1 MKPIILCTA
10 LFAFIITALSCGGG
24 TGQNSTSVGGGGESP
39 TDAYKKLYAAVKSK
53 DIEAIKRQLTKKT
66 IDFGKMAA
74 ERNKNPEEK
83 MFANGFTATTF
94 SDSLPTMRDERVNGD
109 MGALEVWNSRDSRW
123 EDLPFI
129 KEDGTWKLAIGEL
142 FAGTYQSP
150 GKGLDQKEKEAA
162 NAVSNN
168 VPPIAS
174 VNTNQIPVVNAMPPE
189 MQKGA
194 PKAK

>member
-1 MKPIILCTA
+1 MRSFLPRFA
-10 LFAFIITALSCGGG
+10 LFSLFIFAVSCGGRAKEPAD
-24 TGQNSTSVGGGGESP
+24 GGGSSP

-53 DIEAIKRQLTKKT
+53 DIEAIKRQLTVKT
-66 IDFGKMAA
+66 IDMGKMVAQK
-74 ERNKNPEEK
+74 NKNPEEK

-94 SDSLPTMRDERVNGD
+94 SDTLPTMRDERISGN
-109 MGALEVWNSRDSRW
+109 MGALEVWNSRDSKW

-129 KEDGTWKLAIGEL
+129 SEDGGWKLAVGDV
-142 FAGTYQSP
+142 FAGSYQSP
-150 GKGLDQKEKEAA
+150 GKGLDQREKEAA

-168 VPPIAS
+168 AIPPVAS